1 VPLEERFEE
10 RGGLVLGPPF
20 DLYAHLFPAP
30 MRRADPA
37 NPLVPTRFGFLRRLR
52 ASMRRHS
59 HDSAAAPCQ
68 RTQPAPERAE
78 PPVAPAP
85 SATIAP
91 PDLVQL
97 EAEERYHRER
107 LALYRARSFS
117 SRPTSPARLR
127 ELGRIWEA
135 AKSRL
140 THARSQRR

>member
-1 VPLEERFEE
+1 
-10 RGGLVLGPPF
+10 
-20 DLYAHLFPAP
+20 

-37 NPLVPTRFGFLRRLR
+37 NPAIPKRFGFLRRLR
-52 ASMRRHS
+52 ASERRRS
-59 HDSAAAPCQ
+59 DDSAAAPNQ
-68 RTQPAPERAE
+68 RTQLAPERVE
-78 PPVAPAP
+78 PAQ

-97 EAEERYHRER
+97 EAEERYHRQR

-135 AKSRL
+135 AKARL